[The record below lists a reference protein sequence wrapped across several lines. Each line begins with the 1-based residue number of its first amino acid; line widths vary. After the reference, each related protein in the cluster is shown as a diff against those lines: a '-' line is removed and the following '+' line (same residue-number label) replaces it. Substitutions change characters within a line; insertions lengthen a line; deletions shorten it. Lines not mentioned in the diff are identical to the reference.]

1 MEIGKRI
8 RSERKRLGLTLEDL
22 SAKVG
27 FPSYQTLASIEKGK
41 KKIKVSELDKIAKAL
56 GLTVSFLIGEEE
68 RGEEKVVWRKCTDEA
83 KCKRYEN
90 KLIALCK
97 NYKKLA
103 ELVGYKY
110 KRFVPPGIE
119 ELQKDN
125 YENDF
130 IFASELAEEWGKRLE
145 LGRYPGNNLLDAL
158 KQENILVFCE
168 DLGGFGS
175 AASLVGDFGAAI
187 LLNKNDMPWRR
198 TFDIAHELFHLL
210 TWDIYPPE
218 EIYDD
223 EERGRSNPE
232 KYANAFAASLLLPEK
247 SLRDEIENCSNIEA
261 LTLVDIIEIAVKF
274 KVSIQYLT
282 WRLENLLTFSKLW
295 EEMREKVFNGLDFE
309 EIRKHPQI
317 QQLNKLRRNEEPSIP
332 KLPEIYVNQALKAYI
347 KGRISK
353 LKLADYLNIRYVEMS
368 SFLHE
373 YSYPDIE
380 ELSLEGIST

>member
-1 MEIGKRI
+1 MKIGKKI
-8 RSERKRLGLTLEDL
+8 RLERKRIGLTLEGL
-22 SAKVG
+22 AAEVG
-27 FPSYQTLASIEKGK
+27 FSSYQTLSSIEKGK
-41 KKIKVSELDKIAKAL
+41 KKIKVSELDKIARAL
-56 GLTVSFLIGEEE
+56 GLTVSYLIGEEE
-68 RGEEKVVWRKCTDEA
+68 RGEERVVWRKCTDEA

-103 ELVGYKY
+103 ELVGHRYK
-110 KRFVPPGIE
+110 KFVPPGIE
-119 ELQKDN
+119 ELQKEN

-130 IFASELAEEWGKRLE
+130 DFASDLAEEWSKRLE

-168 DLGGFGS
+168 DLGTFGS

-187 LLNKNDMPWRR
+187 LLNEKDMPWRR
-198 TFDIAHELFHLL
+198 TFDISHELFHLI
-210 TWDIYPPE
+210 TWNIYSPD

-223 EERGRSNPE
+223 EKRGRSNPE

-247 SLRDEIENCSNIEA
+247 SLKDEIENRNNKEA
-261 LTLVDIIEIAVKF
+261 LSLVDIIEIAVKF

-317 QQLNKLRRNEEPSIP
+317 QQLNRLRRDEEPYIP
-332 KLPEIYVNQALKAYI
+332 RLPEIYVNQALKAYI

-368 SFLHE
+368 SFLHR

-380 ELSLEGIST
+380 ELSLEGLSA